1 MIDPDAKIDDV
12 ASLTHRA
19 CMQGRAMCS
28 SCSSIVAKIG
38 VLPNFVSSVHFVD
51 FQTVLTS
58 GHNPL
63 QGKMLQGCRRTHCS
77 LSEMAY
83 SALQQIINYLR

>member
-1 MIDPDAKIDDV
+1 MRKTLNICLPVHVGGEADTAFNVHAIDPDAKIDDV

-38 VLPNFVSSVHFVD
+38 ILPNLVSSVHFV
-51 FQTVLTS
+51 
-58 GHNPL
+58 
-63 QGKMLQGCRRTHCS
+63 
-77 LSEMAY
+77 
-83 SALQQIINYLR
+83 